1 MTDSNYV
8 ADFSDL
14 DEDMS
19 GPADTHVADEFDA
32 HDEYLMKTY
41 GNKASQNRDAVY
53 TEDCEGCRGTGKFT
67 AYSGRVVGPC
77 YKCKGSGKLHFKT
90 SPEQRAKGRKTA
102 AIRKER
108 KLEQRVEKFET
119 WITDHVAEY
128 AFLLKNAQWSV
139 FYKSLLTSLK
149 EYGSLTDGQFGAITK
164 GMVKQAANAVK
175 KERDAIDMD
184 VVAIRAAFDTAI
196 ANATAEGKPNYKA
209 KLRMLSVAQ
218 YEAFKR
224 DPEYKTTDG
233 DLEIS
238 RAPMHGQNA
247 GFLYVKFQST
257 YVGKISVEGKFYKA
271 YKATT
276 EAIDAVVALNDGDML
291 ELAVAYGKATSNC
304 SCCGR
309 FLENEL
315 SVELGIGP
323 ICRAKWGW
331 G

>member
-41 GNKASQNRDAVY
+41 GNKASKNRDAVY
-53 TEDCEGCRGTGKFT
+53 TEDCEGCKGSGRFT
-67 AYSGRVVGPC
+67 SWSGRVVGPC
-77 YKCKGSGKLHFKT
+77 FKCKGVGKLHFKT
-90 SPEQRAKGRKTA
+90 SPEQRAKARNTA

-108 KLEQRVEKFET
+108 KLAKRVESFEN
-119 WITDHVAEY
+119 WVITNAAEY
-128 AFLLKNAQWSV
+128 AFLVRNAQWST
-139 FYKSLLTSLK
+139 FYKSLLDNLK
-149 EYGSLTDGQFGAITK
+149 EYGSLTDGQFGAVAK
-164 GMVKQAANAVK
+164 GMVKQAANAIK

-184 VVAIRAAFDTAI
+184 VVAIRQAFDTAI
-196 ANATAEGKPNYKA
+196 ENATAQGKPNYKA

-218 YEAFKR
+218 YKAYKS
-224 DPEYKTTDG
+224 DPNYKTNDG

-238 RAPMHGQNA
+238 RAPMKGQNA
-247 GFLYVKFQST
+247 GFLYVKFQGE

-271 YKATT
+271 YKATKD
-276 EAIDAVVALNDGDML
+276 AIDAVVALNDGDML

-323 ICRAKWGW
+323 VCRAKWGW